1 MCYEVCELLFNA
13 LIYFEFDVIR
23 VPSYV
28 LNKYETDLDR
38 PSNHNILV
46 VKIVD
51 QFFLIDAGF
60 GYNSIR

>member
-13 LIYFEFDVIR
+13 LMYFEFDVSRI
-23 VPSYV
+23 PSFV
-28 LNKYETDLDR
+28 LNKYETDLNR

-46 VKIVD
+46 VKID
-51 QFFLIDAGF
+51 NQYFLIDTGF